1 MRFKIYGMELTSDY
15 TLQEKGIATE
25 TIQNK
30 IKRQKK
36 KVGKINAQSISA
48 SVSYGAISSNLTYV

>member
-36 KVGKINAQSISA
+36 RLEK
-48 SVSYGAISSNLTYV
+48 

>member
-36 KVGKINAQSISA
+36 DGKINAQSISA